1 MHTFKIDSGSG
12 PAREPSFT
20 RAFVAGW
27 SVLCAAFVVL
37 LLVSVQDIE
46 AERVRLT
53 DSYRSFATAIRTALT
68 VGLDEKIS
76 AILEMLRLSETGH
89 VTWDFLM
96 DETKL
101 SPLGSANPRD
111 RAVHA
116 FLRSRSDELRIRVD
130 GQQVGS
136 EAMASITKS
145 CTAAMRRDA
154 SAFTILSPIRPNTS
168 APWVLPLAH
177 FLDGRTGCNA
187 DIVLLRTRILND
199 LLQDLDVDF
208 AALVSTEGTV
218 LARYPDEVE
227 LTGRSVGTTTVFS
240 QALARQ
246 SAGTLLATSPL
257 DGKARILAYGSMS
270 ELPVIVTVGFDAARV
285 DQAISERYHNLTMW
299 GMAATIVLLVLFL
312 WQRRATLERDAAT
325 VALARRSADFQR
337 RLQIALETLRKGI
350 WDWSLPDDRIELSQ
364 EWLQRFN
371 LAEPGDDRAR
381 MEAWLER
388 LHGDDRP
395 RFLQVLDGTRSGAE
409 ESFETVFRMQET
421 EDSWRWVQC
430 AGSVVERDRTGIARR
445 IVGTLSDITE
455 DEERNIEL
463 RLSGLV
469 FDEAGEGIAITDAQ
483 NRFIRVNRAFT
494 EISGYSEAEVLGRQP
509 SVLSSGLQ
517 GQSFYHDLWTS
528 LHSKGFWRGE
538 IWNRHK
544 SGAFYAEWLS
554 ISVARD
560 ATGAVLRHVAIFS
573 DITEQKQKDELIQRQ
588 ALYDAL
594 TNLPNR
600 RLFFDRLEQEIH
612 INEREGK
619 SFELLFVDLDHF
631 KEIND
636 HHGHATGDRVLIE
649 VASRLLAC
657 CRSSDTVARMGG
669 DEFVILARNSD
680 PTQAERLAAKVI
692 AALHQPIALDG
703 SEFLLSA
710 SVGVSS
716 YPRDGKDAQ
725 QLLSSADTAM
735 YAAKNDGRNTFHF
748 FTHEMQEAA
757 RQRMELLNALQV
769 ATRQGTFEL
778 YMQPIFSIGT
788 GRPVK
793 AEALIRWKH
802 NNRYISPAQFIPVAE
817 DSDLICDISDWVFE
831 RTLAMFRDIAGRGLL
846 AEEVSV
852 AINKSARHLET
863 RDSPTLWLNR
873 LAEEGI
879 APKRLELEITERL
892 LLRENDRTAEH
903 IERFAAAGVT
913 FSVDDFGTGYSALA
927 YLKSLPIKRLK
938 IDKSFICDIVDNA
951 ENRSIVEAI
960 TVMAHKIGLTT
971 IAEGVETEAQLD
983 ILRQMGCDFAQGF
996 LLARPM
1002 PIPEFIAFLESHG
1015 LIRA

>member
-1 MHTFKIDSGSG
+1 MYSFKIDSGTG
-12 PAREPSFT
+12 PARRPNVT
-20 RAFVAGW
+20 GAFIVGW
-27 SVLCAAFVVL
+27 SALYAAFAVL
-37 LLVSVQDIE
+37 LLVSIQDIE

-76 AILEMLRLSETGH
+76 AIAEMLRLSESGH

-96 DETKL
+96 DETRL
-101 SPLGSANPRD
+101 SPLGAGNPRD
-111 RAVHA
+111 GSVHA
-116 FLRSRSDELRIRVD
+116 FLRARSDELRIRVD
-130 GQQVGS
+130 GQPVDS
-136 EAMASITKS
+136 DAMMSITAT
-145 CTAAMRRDA
+145 CA
-154 SAFTILSPIRPNTS
+154 SAMHRDETVFTILPPVRPDSS
-168 APWVLPLAH
+168 ARWVLPLAH
-177 FLDGRTGCNA
+177 FMGDRSGCNA

-208 AALVSTEGTV
+208 AALVSMDGTV
-218 LARYPDEVE
+218 LARYPDGADQ
-227 LTGRSVGTTTVFS
+227 TGRTVGTTTEFTE
-240 QALARQ
+240 ALARQ
-246 SAGTLLATSPL
+246 SAGTLVTTSPL
-257 DGKARILAYGSMS
+257 DGKARITAYGSMT
-270 ELPVIVTVGFDAARV
+270 ELPVLVTVGFDAARV
-285 DQAISERYHNLTMW
+285 DQAISERYRNLVMW
-299 GMAATIVLLVLFL
+299 GMAATVVLLLLFL
-312 WQRRATLERDAAT
+312 WQRRTTLERDAAAA
-325 VALARRSADFQR
+325 ALARRSADFQR

-350 WDWSLPDDRIELSQ
+350 WDWSIPDDRLELSQ
-364 EWLQRFN
+364 EWLQRFD
-371 LAEPGDDRAR
+371 LAEPGSDRAR

-395 RFLQVLDGTRSGAE
+395 RFLQVLDGSRFGAE
-409 ESFETVFRMQET
+409 ESFETVFRMRET

-430 AGSVVERDRTGIARR
+430 AGSVVERDLTGIARR

-463 RLSGLV
+463 RLSALV
-469 FDEAGEGIAITDAQ
+469 FDEAAEGIAITDAQ

-494 EISGYSEAEVLGRQP
+494 EISGYSEAEVLGKQP

-517 GQSFYHDLWTS
+517 GQGFYHDLWTA

-649 VASRLLAC
+649 VAGRLLAC
-657 CRSSDTVARMGG
+657 CRASDTVARMGG

-692 AALHQPIALDG
+692 EALHHPIALAG

-725 QLLSSADTAM
+725 ELLSNADTAM

-748 FTHEMQEAA
+748 FTREMQDAA
-757 RQRMELLNALQV
+757 RQRMDLLNALQI
-769 ATRQGTFEL
+769 ATRQGAFEL
-778 YMQPIFSIGT
+778 YMQPIFSIET
-788 GRPVK
+788 GQPVK

-802 NNRYISPAQFIPVAE
+802 NNRNISPALFIPVAE

-831 RTLAMFRDIAGRGLL
+831 RTLAMFRDIAARGIL
-846 AEEVSV
+846 AEDFSV

-863 RDSPTLWLNR
+863 RDSPTVWLGR
-873 LAEEGI
+873 MAEEGI
-879 APKRLELEITERL
+879 AASRLELEITERL

-938 IDKSFICDIVDNA
+938 IDKSFICDITGNA

-983 ILRQMGCDFAQGF
+983 ILRQMECDFAQGF

-1002 PIPEFIAFLESHG
+1002 PIPDFIAFLEARD